1 MFFAGDSPVEFFI
14 NIPVSG
20 IDPAISDHF
29 ERLFRDVLD
38 EAGNE
43 FHDRKRFFHVFII
56 LMTVVVKRNKI
67 TIAAVDSWSGNDR
80 TSQIP
85 SNIVHYGLGI
95 ASIRSGIDVEAFLV
109 FAVTGSFCLFEGG
122 ADFGFHFVKKCCTE
136 GITEVDIVEMIHIT
150 PKTIIAES
158 AF

>member
-1 MFFAGDSPVEFFI
+1 MEFFI

-20 IDPAISDHF
+20 IDPAIADHF

-67 TIAAVDSWSGNDR
+67 TIAAVDPWSGNDR

-109 FAVTGSFCLFEGG
+109 FAVTGSFCLF
-122 ADFGFHFVKKCCTE
+122 
-136 GITEVDIVEMIHIT
+136 
-150 PKTIIAES
+150 
-158 AF
+158 